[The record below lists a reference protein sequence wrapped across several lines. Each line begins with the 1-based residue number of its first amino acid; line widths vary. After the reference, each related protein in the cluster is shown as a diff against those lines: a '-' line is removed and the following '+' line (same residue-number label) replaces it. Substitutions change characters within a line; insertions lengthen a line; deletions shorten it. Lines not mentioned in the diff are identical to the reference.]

1 MRNKFLFVFGLCAMS
16 MSAQDHFS
24 GLRNSNKIGVLN
36 TSTNPAEL
44 INMSSKYD
52 INLFSISISAANNK
66 LGFSDLVGSSSDI
79 EAKIFAGNEPINLR
93 VDAEI
98 YGPGFAMKTNK
109 WAFGVTTK
117 SYIKANIVDVDSQL
131 GKAIIEGNDSALI
144 SNTILKSDYNQR
156 INATTW
162 GELGFT
168 VARNL
173 IDTEKHKIS
182 GGASIK
188 LLFPG
193 AYANVGIDKFQGN
206 IDYKLNGATPPAPTA
221 YLNNVNTQ
229 LNIAYSGNLAN
240 SSDVASAIMG
250 KMNGLALDL
259 GVNYQLKDKKSE
271 GYLLN
276 TGLAFKNMG
285 SMTFKDQGNSSTNYS
300 LNIPTGTTFNPGLDL
315 QSFENADGL
324 KDVETI
330 LKNKGYLTTNQA
342 ESDIKV
348 KLPAVFSAYAD
359 IKVVSKLFVSLYTQQ
374 KLGNDSD
381 NKQVTTQNVFSVTP
395 RFSLNNFEVFSPWA
409 SNEISGTTGGFGMR
423 VYGFYL
429 GSSSI
434 LTALASDSK
443 QADFYMGYRL
453 ALR

>member
-1 MRNKFLFVFGLCAMS
+1 MKIKFLFVFGLCTLS
-16 MSAQDHFS
+16 ISAQDHFS
-24 GLRNSNKIGVLN
+24 GLKSSNKIGIF
-36 TSTNPAEL
+36 SASRNPAEL
-44 INMSSKYD
+44 ANLESKYD
-52 INLFSISISAANNK
+52 INLFSLSISAANNK
-66 LGFSDLVGSSSDI
+66 LGFKDLAGSSSEI
-79 EAKIFAGNEPINLR
+79 ESKIFAGNEPVNLR

-98 YGPGFAMKTNK
+98 YGPGFAMKLNK
-109 WAFGVTTK
+109 WAFGITTK

-131 GKAIIEGNDSALI
+131 GKAIIDGNDSAI
-144 SNTILKSDYNQR
+144 IGNTILKSDYNQR
-156 INATTW
+156 VNGTTW

-168 VARNL
+168 VARSL
-173 IDTEKHKIS
+173 FDTEMHKIS

-206 IDYKLNGATPPAPTA
+206 IDYTPTTA
-221 YLNNVNTQ
+221 YLNDVNTK

-240 SSDVASAIMG
+240 SSDVASSILG
-250 KMNGLALDL
+250 KMNGVALDL
-259 GVNYQLKDKKSE
+259 GVNYQLKDKKNN

-276 TGLAFKNMG
+276 TGISFKNMG
-285 SMTFKDQGNSSTNYS
+285 SMTFKDPANSSTNYT
-300 LNIPTGTTFNPGLDL
+300 LNIPKGTVLNPGLDL

-374 KLGNDSD
+374 KLGNDND
-381 NKQVTTQNVFSVTP
+381 NDQITTQNVVSVTP
-395 RFSLNNFEVFSPWA
+395 RFSLNNFEFFSPWA
-409 SNEISGTTGGFGMR
+409 SNEISGTTGGLGFR
-423 VYGFYL
+423 LYGFYM
-429 GSSSI
+429 GSGSI
-434 LTALASDSK
+434 ITALASDTK

>member
-1 MRNKFLFVFGLCAMS
+1 MRNKFLLFFGLCALS

-24 GLRNSNKIGVLN
+24 GLRNSNKIGVLSA
-36 TSTNPAEL
+36 STNPAEL
-44 INMSSKYD
+44 INLGSKYD
-52 INLFSISISAANNK
+52 INLFSFSISASNNK

-79 EAKIFAGNEPINLR
+79 ESKIFAGNEPINLR
-93 VDAEI
+93 VDAEV
-98 YGPGFAMKTNK
+98 YGPGFAMKVNK

-117 SYIKANIVDVDSQL
+117 SYVKANIVDIDSKL
-131 GKAIIEGNDSALI
+131 GKAIIDGNDSALV

-156 INATTW
+156 LNATTW

-206 IDYKLNGATPPAPTA
+206 IDYKLNGAIPPAPTA
-221 YLNNVNTQ
+221 YLNDVNTK
-229 LNIAYSGNLAN
+229 LNIAYSGNIAN
-240 SSDVASAIMG
+240 SSDVASSIIG
-250 KMNGLALDL
+250 KMNGVALDL
-259 GVNYQLKDKKSE
+259 GVNYQLKDTKNK

-285 SMTFKDQGNSSTNYS
+285 SMTFKDQSNSSTNYT

-324 KDVETI
+324 KDVEKI
-330 LKNKGYLTTNQA
+330 LKDKNYLTTNKT

-374 KLGNDSD
+374 KLGNDND
-381 NKQVTTQNVFSVTP
+381 NDQITTQNVVSVTP
-395 RFSLNNFEVFSPWA
+395 RFSLNNFELFSSWA
-409 SNEISGTTGGFGMR
+409 TNEISGTTGGVGFR
-423 VYGFYL
+423 LYGFYM

-434 LTALASDSK
+434 ITALASDTK